1 MEIQLH
7 IQQPIEKRQEHIDS
21 GTLCCLS
28 GKSHG
33 SVKVWARKALAEWT
47 GIDISNWPKG
57 EICICHTCEHNSS
70 NGYCLNPRHI
80 YFGTFKENNDDMLRD
95 NPHVRELWRESLKRT
110 QPKAVQAA
118 LSPEARAKRFATQ
131 KKNKHSQKHRNSQ
144 WGTMWITNE
153 IESKKIKRGEPIPNG
168 WRAGRKMP

>member
-1 MEIQLH
+1 M
-7 IQQPIEKRQEHIDS
+7 
-21 GTLCCLS
+21 
-28 GKSHG
+28 
-33 SVKVWARKALAEWT
+33 
-47 GIDISNWPKG
+47 
-57 EICICHTCEHNSS
+57 
-70 NGYCLNPRHI
+70 

-118 LSPEARAKRFATQ
+118 LSPEARAKKFATQ
-131 KKNKHSQKHRNSQ
+131 KKNKHAQKHRNSQ

-153 IESKKIKRGEPIPNG
+153 LESKKIKRGEPIPNG